1 MPRMSDLKS
10 YEGGCHCGQVRY
22 EVKLD
27 LSQPAVTCNCSICQ
41 KTGSMLSF
49 TPIAQFTLRSGEA
62 ALTDYQF
69 NKKVIHHVFC
79 SKCGVRSFARGVGPD
94 GSEMAAINVR
104 CLDGVDLGD
113 VKTMQFD
120 GKNR

>member
-1 MPRMSDLKS
+1 MSDLKS
-10 YEGGCHCGQVRY
+10 YAGGCHCGQVRY

-27 LSQPAVTCNCSICQ
+27 LSQPVVTCNCSICQ

-49 TPIAQFTLRSGEA
+49 VPVSEFTLRSGEP

-69 NKKVIHHVFC
+69 NKNVIHHLFC
-79 SKCGVRSFARGVGPD
+79 SKCGVRSFARGTGPD

-104 CLDGVDLGD
+104 CLDDLDLGT

-120 GKNR
+120 GRSR